1 MAISDAGRVYGWQ
14 ALEMQGK
21 PGWTLIRSLKR
32 YLKTAGPKSEIV
44 VDNHHINIGQAIT
57 EMMSALR
64 SELLHKSTLGKI
76 GKKDK
81 LQVML
86 GVPANANTNQ
96 RFLTEDAARNAGFEV
111 LGLMNE
117 PSAAALEFA
126 NLNTSDRKIKPDSGL
141 LVYDLGGGT
150 FDVSILAL
158 GDAEHGVIASDG
170 LADLGG
176 DDFDEILAFL
186 ALEHGARPKSD
197 EESLTSAGAV
207 TCCLKNAARRKKLSA
222 QTAAS
227 SASTWAVF
235 ENIGKKSRSAW
246 TRFMRNAGL

>member
-1 MAISDAGRVYGWQ
+1 MKIGIDFGTTRIVVAAADRGNYPLVNFESSDGSFKDFFPSVMAISGAERLYGWQ

-21 PGWTLIRSLKR
+21 PGCTLIRSLKR

-44 VDNHHINIGQAIT
+44 VDKHHIHIGQAIT

-126 NLNTSDRKIKPDSGL
+126 NVNTSERKMKAGSGL

-150 FDVSILAL
+150 FDVSILDL
-158 GDAEHGVIASDG
+158 GETEHGVIASDG
-170 LADLGG
+170 LPDLGG

-186 ALEHGARPKSD
+186 A
-197 EESLTSAGAV
+197 
-207 TCCLKNAARRKKLSA
+207 
-222 QTAAS
+222 
-227 SASTWAVF
+227 
-235 ENIGKKSRSAW
+235 
-246 TRFMRNAGL
+246 

>member
-32 YLKTAGPKSEIV
+32 YLKTAGPNTEIV
-44 VDNHHINIGQAIT
+44 VDNHHIHVGQAIT
-57 EMMSALR
+57 EMMAALR
-64 SELLHKSTLGKI
+64 TELLHKSTLGKL

-126 NLNTSDRKIKPDSGL
+126 NLNS
-141 LVYDLGGGT
+141 
-150 FDVSILAL
+150 
-158 GDAEHGVIASDG
+158 AEPVVKQEFG
-170 LADLGG
+170 
-176 DDFDEILAFL
+176 
-186 ALEHGARPKSD
+186 
-197 EESLTSAGAV
+197 
-207 TCCLKNAARRKKLSA
+207 
-222 QTAAS
+222 
-227 SASTWAVF
+227 
-235 ENIGKKSRSAW
+235 RSPPGER
-246 TRFMRNAGL
+246 TQVE